1 MIKALDFSNMSYI
14 ARFFILIV
22 MVGGSAFAK
31 AQSKNPSKADKLFEN
46 RSYVRAIEL
55 YQEMKPTRH
64 VLQNL
69 GDAYYFN
76 NKLDQAT
83 QTYDKLFS
91 KYKKGIKSDYAVR
104 YSHALKGI
112 GNVKMADSILN
123 TYTDFQ
129 VNTDSLSAQLNKI
142 LPHKYFV
149 KEVGNSEAGDFGAS
163 FYKDTIVFASI
174 RSKAKSNY
182 KWNDEPYLD
191 LYMGQLSEDNE
202 LLDIQPFSEKVNTKT
217 HESNASFTINGE
229 IMFFSRTNNKRVE
242 INGQKVAT
250 VKIFKAD
257 LLEAAWE
264 NVEVLPFSSDFYSTQ
279 HPYLDK
285 NEPKLYFSS
294 DMSNDKGDFDLYYVA
309 IDKNG
314 TYGNPVNLSA
324 EINTEYREHFPFI
337 ADDGSLYFASDRP
350 EGFGGLDIYFCRKR
364 EDGTFT
370 PPINLGETVNSGR
383 DDFSYYFSENYE
395 KGFLSSNRGGNDKL
409 YYLERD
415 ENERTFIIKGSIKD
429 AITKEPLTGTTV
441 SLISEDGKIIEQMLI
456 EDEDGYSFNVLPNT
470 KYQIEGY
477 KPFYIT
483 KTEDIETKDEGFVEF
498 DIELQL
504 ESYDSAEPLVVTDI
518 ESGYVYIQL
527 ENIYFD
533 LDQASI
539 EPQAAQTLNVL
550 VDLLNKYPRMEVQLG
565 AHTDSRNSD
574 AYNLRLSQN
583 RADATMNYLISQGID
598 STRLT
603 SKGYGESEPL
613 VPCGDGCTDD
623 EYSINRRCEFLII
636 R

>member
-1 MIKALDFSNMSYI
+1 MIKALDSFNMIKISK
-14 ARFFILIV
+14 ILVIV
-22 MVGGSAFAK
+22 VFLGCSAFAK
-31 AQSKNPSKADKLFEN
+31 AQSSKPSKADKLFEN

-55 YQEMKPTRH
+55 YQEMKPTKQ

-69 GDAYYFN
+69 GDAYYYTG
-76 NKLDQAT
+76 KLDEAVQAYKT
-83 QTYDKLFS
+83 LFEKKS
-91 KYKKGIKSDYAVR
+91 KGIKQEYAER
-104 YSHALKGI
+104 YSHALKGT
-112 GNVKMADSILN
+112 GNVKKADSILN
-123 TYTDFQ
+123 NFTDLK
-129 VNTDSLSAQLNKI
+129 VNTDSLTQQLNKI
-142 LPHKYFV
+142 LPHKYIV
-149 KEVGNSEAGDFGAS
+149 QEVGNSEAGDFGAS

-191 LYMGQLSEDNE
+191 LYMGQLSEENE
-202 LLDIQPFSEKVNTKT
+202 LVDIQPFSEDINTKT

-229 IMFFSRTNNKRVE
+229 IMFFSRTNDRRVE
-242 INGQKVAT
+242 IKGQKIAH
-250 VKIFKAD
+250 VKVFKAD
-257 LLEAAWE
+257 LLEGEWE
-264 NVEVLPFSSDFYSTQ
+264 NIEVLPFSSDFYSTQ

-294 DMSNDKGDFDLYYVA
+294 DMSNNNGNFDLYYVE

-314 TYGNPVNLSA
+314 TYGKPVNLGE
-324 EINTEYREHFPFI
+324 EINTGYREHFPFI
-337 ADDGSLYFASDRP
+337 DDDGSLYFASDRP
-350 EGFGGLDIYFCRKR
+350 DGYGGLDIYFCRKR
-364 EDGTFT
+364 EDGSFT

-383 DDFSYYFSENYE
+383 DDFSYYYSKNYE
-395 KGFLSSNRGGNDKL
+395 KGFLSSNRTGNDKL
-409 YYLERD
+409 YFLERD
-415 ENERTFIIKGSIKD
+415 DNDRTFVIKGAIID

-441 SLISEDGKIIEQMLI
+441 TLIDENGEIVEQMLI
-456 EDEDGYSFNVLPNT
+456 EDGNGYSFNVLPNT

-483 KTEDIETKDEGFVEF
+483 KTEGIETKDEGFVEF

-504 ESYDSAEPLVVTDI
+504 ESYDSAEDLVVTDQ

-533 LDQASI
+533 LDKSAI
-539 EPQAAQTLNVL
+539 KPQAAQTLNVL

-574 AYNLRLSQN
+574 SYNLRLSKD
-583 RADATMNYLISQGID
+583 RADATMNYLISQGIPQ
-598 STRLT
+598 SRLT

-613 VPCGDGCTDD
+613 VPCGDSCTED
-623 EYSINRRCEFLII
+623 EYSINRRCEFLIL